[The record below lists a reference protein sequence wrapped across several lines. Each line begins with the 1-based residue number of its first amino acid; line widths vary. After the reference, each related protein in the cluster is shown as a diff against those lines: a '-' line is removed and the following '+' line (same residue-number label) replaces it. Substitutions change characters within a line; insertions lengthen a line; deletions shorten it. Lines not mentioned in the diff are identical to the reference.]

1 MSTKLDNLKNCSEYL
16 KNGYIVAFPTETV
29 YGLGANAF
37 NEDAIKK
44 IYLVKERPTTDPL
57 IIHIDSITR
66 LIEWNL
72 VDLTELEFET
82 VKMFADKFW
91 PGPLTIILKSSLK
104 VPELVTAGSGFIGVR
119 IPNNKLA
126 LSLIKNSNLPI
137 AAPSANK
144 FGHISPTLISHVEK
158 NFKNQNIINEPI
170 YILEDNVKCE
180 IGIESTIIKFNNN
193 FSEIDILR
201 LGYFTEDNFRE
212 IFKGKINYKP
222 EYKNDN
228 EPPKSPGQFIKHY
241 ATNCDTYYVT
251 INKDEQLLK
260 LESSKK
266 FAILNIG
273 SEIFNIKNKFGY
285 YDNLSENNDVDEA
298 FKNYYKML
306 YKFELQNLG
315 QFNKLFIIV
324 KSNITDIKYNSLID
338 RIYRS
343 SSGKKIDLV

>member
-1 MSTKLDNLKNCSEYL
+1 MSTKLDNLMNCSEYL
-16 KNGYIVAFPTETV
+16 KNGSIVAFPTETV
-29 YGLGANAF
+29 YGLGGNAF

-57 IIHIDSITR
+57 IIHVDSVTR
-66 LIEWNL
+66 LSEWNL
-72 VDLTELEFET
+72 VDLNKLEFEII
-82 VKMFADKFW
+82 KKFADKFW
-91 PGPLTIILKSSLK
+91 PGPLTIILKSSSN
-104 VPELVTAGSGFIGVR
+104 VPDLVTAGSGFIGIR

-158 NFKNQNIINEPI
+158 NFKNQNIINEPV
-170 YILEDNVKCE
+170 YILENNVKCE

-201 LGYFTEDNFRE
+201 LGYFTAENFRE

-222 EYKNDN
+222 EYKNFN
-228 EPPKSPGQFIKHY
+228 ETLKSPGQFIKHY

-251 INKDEQLLK
+251 INNDDQILK
-260 LESSKK
+260 LESSNEY
-266 FAILNIG
+266 AILNIG
-273 SEIFNIKNKFGY
+273 DEIFNIKNKFGY

-306 YKFELQNLG
+306 YKFELKNSG
-315 QFNKLFIIV
+315 QFTKLFIIV
-324 KSNITDIKYNSLID
+324 KSNIKDIKYNSLID